1 MDKVNNKKLKQYKKK
16 LTTKGRVD
24 MSKGGRVKAQ
34 RGGLKRR
41 PVDIEDRPNVLT
53 TTEAKFIP
61 GQTSTRRGAAPTPP
75 EGKLKQVGNPLPEL
89 SQAEKDRR
97 QKLAQ
102 ARIDANKKLME
113 QNPLKPVIQNLDN
126 QRIDSPKP
134 IQPMPK
140 KKPIQAKPVPQKIN
154 YQGTGGRINPPKAP
168 TKADLLP
175 PKQPPMSVG
184 GIGGGRMM
192 TGREELELA
201 NQSLRSDRPRN
212 AQDAVEQT
220 SQAFQRSPTTGKGSD
235 QMFIGRESEVRPQA
249 AQPTSRGSGLRGVI
263 NKITGRGGPYEP
275 PYNPP
280 YTPPGTPPGTPPV
293 TPPTDGT
300 ITGTP
305 EQLEAERGKRVI
317 QTGRT
322 AEQIAAGEIPEGMI
336 PTAEVEKISMEGT
349 EADTVQLDPTQGV
362 TATTLAQEAPEDV
375 ALAEAKKGVT
385 PDQIK
390 AVTIDDVKLIGE
402 DEAPEVT
409 AAIGGLSN
417 EAIPRIQKAG
427 EVSPTEAAK
436 VAQEEIDKAL
446 APEVRGQVSPESLVQ
461 ALDKRAAAVVAPVDD
476 ATVATRTAEI
486 ISEKQKTDILSNV
499 TGEGVNLEDIPQF
512 NVVGKRTAQVAEANT
527 RIAQELGT
535 APSMDADERAAIT
548 SDGIAKG
555 DAAQIGGV
563 PTLQAA
569 SRQAVTGTAR
579 KTAAAD
585 MLAVVGEMP
594 EEVTAAILEDPATV
608 EAQMDTQP
616 VNVQA
621 AVAALPKEA
630 LVSTQMEGLLA
641 GIEEN
646 KTPAWARPAVDA
658 VNAMLAQRGMSA
670 STVGRDSLFNAIIQS
685 ALPIAQSNAQALQ
698 QRASQNLSNEQ
709 QANLQQANQV
719 MQQRMTNLANRQTAA
734 SQTAQMA
741 QQVVLK
747 QGEFEQQAVLTTS
760 QQEQQVRMQNIQ
772 NEQQKASQESAQRQ
786 QVAIA
791 NLDTATKIDLANLE
805 QLNAAGRDNLTAD
818 QQTRLAEFQAK
829 VDRNARQA
837 ELEQRMEE
845 VNLSNDLKV
854 ELANLTEKNQAA
866 RESMTAENQMRLANL
881 NVLVDFKKTNANLAQ
896 QMDLANMSAE
906 NQMEL
911 AMLQER
917 AAADSANF
925 TEANKFRL
933 QELTTAANVL
943 SQNAELKQRAEFAK
957 LSAEEKIALANL
969 TAKNQADSENMS
981 AENQIELANLN
992 KKMRTAEVN
1001 ANLAQQLGLAELSNA
1016 QEAAMTNAQI
1026 NANMDMANFNAEQ
1039 QTALANSKFMQ
1050 SATLANFNAEQ
1061 QAIMQDAT
1069 SLAAMD
1075 LANLD
1080 AQTKV
1085 KVENARNFLALDMA
1099 NLNNEQQ
1106 SNILKAQQE
1115 QQRLLSN
1122 QSFENAAAQFN
1133 AASENDVNKFM
1144 AGLNSQMSQFNAS
1157 QANAMAQ
1164 FNTTQENAAE
1174 ARRVGMEFEANK
1186 IDAQLATEVDR
1197 FNAQQEFAREQFNTQ
1212 NETVIAQSNVQ
1223 WRRQANT
1230 ANTAALNA
1238 VNQQNAQNA
1247 FGMTASAMNFLWQ
1260 QLRDEADFAF
1270 RSEEGDAQRKAS
1282 LMIAALGN
1290 EGATAQDTSW
1300 STNLSAI
1307 TKLVEGWLD

>member
-1 MDKVNNKKLKQYKKK
+1 MDKKNNNKLKQYKKK

-24 MSKGGRVKAQ
+24 MSKGGRVKAAV
-34 RGGLKRR
+34 GGPQQIKTMQ
-41 PVDIEDRPNVLT
+41 PV
-53 TTEAKFIP
+53 
-61 GQTSTRRGAAPTPP
+61 
-75 EGKLKQVGNPLPEL
+75 
-89 SQAEKDRR
+89 
-97 QKLAQ
+97 
-102 ARIDANKKLME
+102 
-113 QNPLKPVIQNLDN
+113 
-126 QRIDSPKP
+126 
-134 IQPMPK
+134 K
-140 KKPIQAKPVPQKIN
+140 KKPIRTPIKTMGTTRVVAKPKPLK
-154 YQGTGGRINPPKAP
+154 KAP
-168 TKADLLP
+168 VQ
-175 PKQPPMSVG
+175 KQPIPSEG
-184 GIGGGRMM
+184 GLGRRSI
-192 TGREELELA
+192 TGREELGLA
-201 NQSLRSDRPRN
+201 NPSLRSDTIEPRITNTLARPIPGQPTASRSAVPGATKGEAELIKETGGLRQ
-212 AQDAVEQT
+212 AQTLQKA
-220 SQAFQRSPTTGKGSD
+220 PTTGKGSD
-235 QMFIGRESEVRPQA
+235 QMFIGREGDVRPQ
-249 AQPTSRGSGLRGVI
+249 GVYTPPEDGTRPPGGGI
-263 NKITGRGGPYEP
+263 NP

-280 YTPPGTPPGTPPV
+280 YTPPGTPPYTPPGGGTPPGEI
-293 TPPTDGT
+293 PLTDAQKQAVF
-300 ITGTP
+300 
-305 EQLEAERGKRVI
+305 ESERGSRVI
-317 QTGRT
+317 ESGRT
-322 AEQIAAGEIPEGMI
+322 AEKLAAGEIPEGMI

-621 AVAALPKEA
+621 AVAALPQEA

-719 MQQRMTNLANRQTAA
+719 MQQRMSNLANRQTAA

-747 QGEFEQQAVLTTS
+747 QGEFEQQAVLTTA
-760 QQEQQVRMQNIQ
+760 QQEQQTRMQNIQ

-791 NLDTATKIDLANLE
+791 NLDTGTKLDLANLE
-805 QLNAAGRDNLTAD
+805 QLNAAGRDNLNAE
-818 QQTRLAEFQAK
+818 QQTRLTEFQAK

-837 ELEQRMEE
+837 ELTQRMEE

-854 ELANLTEKNQAA
+854 ELANLTELNQAG
-866 RESMTAENQMRLANL
+866 RENMTAENQARLANL
-881 NVLVDFKKTNANLAQ
+881 NVLVDFKKTNANMAQ
-896 QMDLANMSAE
+896 QMDMANMSAE

-911 AMLQER
+911 ANLQER

-925 TEANKFRL
+925 TEANRFRL
-933 QELTTAANVL
+933 QELTTAASVL
-943 SQNAELKQRAEFAK
+943 SQNAELRQRAEFAK
-957 LSAEEKIALANL
+957 LSAEEKITLANL
-969 TAKNQADSENMS
+969 TAKNQADSESMS
-981 AENQIELANLN
+981 ATNQAELANLN
-992 KKMRTAEVN
+992 KNMRVAEVN
-1001 ANLAQQLGLAELSNA
+1001 ANLAQQMGLAELSNE
-1016 QEAAMTNAQI
+1016 QQAAMTNAQI

-1050 SATLANFNAEQ
+1050 TATMANLSNEQ

-1069 SLAAMD
+1069 TKASLNLAELDSRTKLEAQRASSFLQMD
-1075 LANLD
+1075 M
-1080 AQTKV
+1080 T
-1085 KVENARNFLALDMA
+1085 

-1106 SNILKAQQE
+1106 ANMLSAQQE

-1122 QSFENAAAQFN
+1122 QSAENAAKQFN
-1133 AASENDVNKFM
+1133 ASSENQVNQFM
-1144 AGLNSQMSQFNAS
+1144 ASLNSQMEQFNVGQLNNMEQFNKQSENAANARDANRTADVNKANASILNQTSQFNA
-1157 QANAMAQ
+1157 QLD
-1164 FNTTQENAAE
+1164 FNRQQWNAA
-1174 ARRVGMEFEANK
+1174 N
-1186 IDAQLATEVDR
+1186 
-1197 FNAQQEFAREQFNTQ
+1197 EQA
-1212 NETVIAQSNVQ
+1212 VINSNVT
-1223 WRRQANT
+1223 WRRQSNMAD
-1230 ANTAALNA
+1230 TAAQNA

-1247 FGMTASAMNFLWQ
+1247 FNLSSSAQSFLWQ
-1260 QLRDEADFAF
+1260 ELRDQADYDFRFAENDAN
-1270 RSEEGDAQRKAS
+1270 RKLQAMIAAAGSEGDAAK
-1282 LMIAALGN
+1282 N
-1290 EGATAQDTSW
+1290 W
-1300 STNLSAI
+1300 STNFRNASSTI
-1307 TKLVEGWLD
+1307 DSIFG

>member
-1 MDKVNNKKLKQYKKK
+1 MARKKQQKKRLKKYRGKYVTADR
-16 LTTKGRVD
+16 LD

-34 RGGLKRR
+34 VGGMQKAPISRRR
-41 PVDIEDRPNVLT
+41 PPMSIEREEEVRPNLT

-61 GQTSTRRGAAPTPP
+61 GQTSTRRGTAPTPP
-75 EGKLKQVGNPLPEL
+75 EGKVNQGLGNQKIPNLDKIIPNLNSGTLQTGIENKGVSAGKPISKAQKEL
-89 SQAEKDRR
+89 NEMNIAQQRALEQTGQQPAKPSPRR
-97 QKLAQ
+97 QREVNYMDGMAG
-102 ARIDANKKLME
+102 
-113 QNPLKPVIQNLDN
+113 
-126 QRIDSPKP
+126 KP
-134 IQPMPK
+134 IN
-140 KKPIQAKPVPQKIN
+140 V
-154 YQGTGGRINPPKAP
+154 
-168 TKADLLP
+168 
-175 PKQPPMSVG
+175 
-184 GIGGGRMM
+184 
-192 TGREELELA
+192 GREALT
-201 NQSLRSDRPRN
+201 SDRPRN

-220 SQAFQRSPTTGKGSD
+220 SQAFQRSPTTGKGSN
-235 QMFIGRESEVRPQA
+235 QMFIGREGEVRPQ
-249 AQPTSRGSGLRGVI
+249 GVYTPPEDGTRPPGGGI
-263 NKITGRGGPYEP
+263 NP
-275 PYNPP
+275 PYTPP
-280 YTPPGTPPGTPPV
+280 YTPPGTPPYTPPYTPPGGGTPPGE
-293 TPPTDGT
+293 TPLTDAQKQAMF
-300 ITGTP
+300 
-305 EQLEAERGKRVI
+305 ESERGTRVI
-317 QTGRT
+317 ESGRT
-322 AEQIAAGEIPEGMI
+322 AEQLAAGEIPEGMI
-336 PTAEVEKISMEGT
+336 PTAEVEKIMERRPDET
-349 EADTVQLDPTQGV
+349 QEQYETRIATMEADTVQLDPTQGV

-476 ATVATRTAEI
+476 ATVATRIAEI

-719 MQQRMTNLANRQTAA
+719 MQQRMSNLANRQTAA

-747 QGEFEQQAVLTTS
+747 QGEFEQQAVLTTA

-805 QLNAAGRDNLTAD
+805 QLNAAGRDNLNAE
-818 QQTRLAEFQAK
+818 QQVRLTEFQAK

-837 ELEQRMEE
+837 ELNQRMEE
-845 VNLSNDLKV
+845 VNLSNELKV
-854 ELANLTEKNQAA
+854 ELANLTELNQAG
-866 RESMTAENQMRLANL
+866 RENMTAENQARLANL
-881 NVLVDFKKTNANLAQ
+881 NVLVDFKKTNANMAQ
-896 QMDLANMSAE
+896 QMDMANMSAE

-911 AMLQER
+911 ANLQER
-917 AAADSANF
+917 AAADSTNF
-925 TEANKFRL
+925 TEANRFRL
-933 QELTTAANVL
+933 QELTTAASVL
-943 SQNAELKQRAEFAK
+943 SQNAELRQRAEFAK
-957 LSAEEKIALANL
+957 LSAEEKITLANL
-969 TAKNQADSENMS
+969 TAKNQADSESMS
-981 AENQIELANLN
+981 ATNQAELANLN
-992 KKMRTAEVN
+992 KNMRVAEVN
-1001 ANLAQQLGLAELSNA
+1001 ANLAQQMGLAELSNE
-1016 QEAAMTNAQI
+1016 QQAAMTNAQI

-1050 SATLANFNAEQ
+1050 TATMTNLSNEQ

-1069 SLAAMD
+1069 TKASLNLAELDSRTKLEAQRASSFLQMD
-1075 LANLD
+1075 M
-1080 AQTKV
+1080 T
-1085 KVENARNFLALDMA
+1085 

-1106 SNILKAQQE
+1106 ANMLSAQQE

-1122 QSFENAAAQFN
+1122 QSAENAAKQFN
-1133 AASENDVNKFM
+1133 ASSENQVNQFM
-1144 AGLNSQMSQFNAS
+1144 ASLNSQMEQFNVGQLNNMEQFNKQSENAANARDANRTADVNKANASILNQTSQFNA
-1157 QANAMAQ
+1157 QLD
-1164 FNTTQENAAE
+1164 FNRQQWNAA
-1174 ARRVGMEFEANK
+1174 N
-1186 IDAQLATEVDR
+1186 
-1197 FNAQQEFAREQFNTQ
+1197 EQA
-1212 NETVIAQSNVQ
+1212 VINSNVT
-1223 WRRQANT
+1223 WRRQSNMAD
-1230 ANTAALNA
+1230 TAAQNA

-1247 FGMTASAMNFLWQ
+1247 FGLTSAAQSFLWQ
-1260 QLRDEADFAF
+1260 ELRDQADYDFRFAENAAN
-1270 RSEEGDAQRKAS
+1270 RKLQAMIAAASSEGDAAKNWSSNFSSAS
-1282 LMIAALGN
+1282 GTIDRIFG
-1290 EGATAQDTSW
+1290 TS
-1300 STNLSAI
+1300 
-1307 TKLVEGWLD
+1307 